1 MSSIVVVG
9 SQWGDEGKGKI
20 TDFLGSDAALTVRF
34 SGGDN
39 AGHSIV
45 FKGKKFALQLIPSGI
60 FNRNGLSVIGNGVV
74 VNPESLHNELHYLE
88 SNGITTDNLRI
99 SDRAQ
104 VILPY
109 HIRLDELQ
117 EQSKAAGKI
126 GTTHKGIG
134 PAYMDKAERIGIRI
148 CDLLE
153 RDTFEEKLRTNL
165 KNKNLLFTRLYE
177 TEPLKF
183 EDIFESFYQ
192 YGQEIKDRVTDTS
205 VLINEALD
213 KNEHVLFEGSQG
225 VMLDYDHGTYPYVTS
240 SNPTAGGAAVGS
252 GVGPWRINQVVG
264 ACKAYTSRV
273 GDGPFPT
280 EQLNETGDFIR
291 EVGHEYGTVTGRPRR
306 IGWLD
311 TVVLRHATRVSG
323 LTSLCLNCLD
333 VLTNLKTIKICTAY
347 QLDGQTIYHYPA
359 SEKQIEKC
367 EPVYE
372 ELPGWTEDITNCKT
386 LAELPENAR
395 NYLNRVSELVGIPLS
410 TFSVGPDREQTNVL
424 TDIWNA
430 K

>member
-20 TDFLGSDAALTVRF
+20 TDFLGHEAALTVRF

-45 FKGKKFALQLIPSGI
+45 FEGKKFALQLIPSGI

-74 VNPESLHNELHYLE
+74 VNPKALHDELHYLK
-88 SNGITTDNLRI
+88 SNGIPTDNLRI

-109 HIRLDELQ
+109 HILLDKLQ
-117 EQSKAAGKI
+117 EKAKAAGKI

-148 CDLLE
+148 CDLLDRE
-153 RDTFEEKLRTNL
+153 TFAAKLKANL
-165 KNKNLLFTRLYE
+165 ATKNQLFTKLYE
-177 TEPLKF
+177 TAPLKF
-183 EDIFESFYQ
+183 EDIFETYYQ
-192 YGQEIKDRVTDTS
+192 YGQEIKDQVTDTS

-213 KNEHVLFEGSQG
+213 QNQKVLFEGSQG

-240 SNPTAGGAAVGS
+240 SNPIAGGAAVGA

-280 EQLNETGDFIR
+280 EQENQTGDFIR
-291 EVGHEYGTVTGRPRR
+291 EAGHEYGTVTGRPRR

-333 VLTNLKTIKICTAY
+333 VLTGLDQIKVCTAY
-347 QLDGQTIYHYPA
+347 QLNGKTIYHYPA
-359 SEKQIEKC
+359 AEKDIEAC
-367 EPVYE
+367 VPVYE
-372 ELPGWTEDITNCKT
+372 ELPGWQEDITHCQT
-386 LAELPENAR
+386 LADLPENAR
-395 NYLNRVSELVGIPLS
+395 HYLERVSELVGIPLS

-424 TDIWNA
+424 INSWNS
-430 K
+430 

>member
-20 TDFLGSDAALTVRF
+20 TDFLGREAKLTVRF

-45 FKGKKFALQLIPSGI
+45 FNGKKFALQLIPSGI

-74 VNPESLHNELHYLE
+74 VNPKSLHNELHYLE
-88 SNGITTDNLRI
+88 SNGIKTDNLRI

-153 RDTFEEKLRTNL
+153 RDTFATKLKANL
-165 KNKNLLFTRLYE
+165 TAKNNLFTKLYE
-177 TEPLKF
+177 TEPMKF
-183 EDIFESFYQ
+183 EDIFESYYQ
-192 YGQEIKDRVTDTS
+192 FGQEIKDRVTDTS

-213 KNEHVLFEGSQG
+213 QDAQVLFEGSQG

-240 SNPTAGGAAVGS
+240 SNPIAGGASVGS
-252 GVGPWRINQVVG
+252 GIGPWRINHVVG
-264 ACKAYTSRV
+264 VCKAYTSRV

-280 EQLNETGDFIR
+280 EQLNEIGDLIR
-291 EVGHEYGTVTGRPRR
+291 ETGHEYGTVTKRPRR

-333 VLTNLKTIKICTAY
+333 VLTGLKTIKICTAY
-347 QLDGQTIYHYPA
+347 QLHNETITHYPA
-359 SEKQIEKC
+359 SEKDIENC
-367 EPVYE
+367 QPIYE
-372 ELPGWTEDITNCKT
+372 ELPGWTEDITGCKT
-386 LAELPENAR
+386 LEALPENAR
-395 NYLNRVSELVGIPLS
+395 QYLKRVSELVGIPLS

-424 TDIWNA
+424 VNTWNA
-430 K
+430 